1 MELKI
6 QSTRP
11 LEQLEQSLT
20 FSVREIMLS
29 FLLFVGNTVLFEG
42 EYIRKEHIKRVCSV
56 KELKSKEVHV
66 KIK

>member
-6 QSTRP
+6 QITRP

-42 EYIRKEHIKRVCSV
+42 EYIHKEYIKRVCSV